1 MKLGGKPPIFCIRV
15 AHEVERDLRDKAVE
29 GHRLDHDVR
38 RDGEASEQRCY
49 RHPAVT
55 HRHAIGDVFR
65 QLDGRR
71 VWPRQEFRQ
80 RECPRLPAGTDFE
93 HRLAGASEPRQK
105 HGKKPENQGPRSDRT
120 SPSPI
125 HSCTSRRQGRGP
137 VRAPSQAHDHNRSA
151 VSGNRSALYGQITI
165 NASGE
170 SAMRSPAIA
179 LALTIVAACAGTA
192 FAQQPLTRADCDKA
206 GMKWHDSANVCG
218 GGEAAAAAAAGGAA
232 KAMPEKEK
240 REKGGKKVVVKKVK
254 KSDGT
259 TVTTRKKVTGGHH
272 HHHHGKKEQ

>member
-1 MKLGGKPPIFCIRV
+1 SECAIWANYHQRLGG
-15 AHEVERDLRDKAVE
+15 
-29 GHRLDHDVR
+29 
-38 RDGEASEQRCY
+38 
-49 RHPAVT
+49 
-55 HRHAIGDVFR
+55 
-65 QLDGRR
+65 
-71 VWPRQEFRQ
+71 
-80 RECPRLPAGTDFE
+80 
-93 HRLAGASEPRQK
+93 
-105 HGKKPENQGPRSDRT
+105 
-120 SPSPI
+120 
-125 HSCTSRRQGRGP
+125 
-137 VRAPSQAHDHNRSA
+137 
-151 VSGNRSALYGQITI
+151 
-165 NASGE
+165 
-170 SAMRSPAIA
+170 SAMRLPAIA

-272 HHHHGKKEQ
+272 HHHHGKKEQKASKEQKRGFFQWLKGKNKNKPS